1 MDTTKV
7 RKVRKAYPLERK
19 HYASVYYHFLDEYN
33 RVCRGAENRHRS
45 RKLRYER
52 LHLRLEAEISQTSK
66 KERGDLQHP
75 LSARYIT
82 QCNMRVSSQVE

>member
-1 MDTTKV
+1 M
-7 RKVRKAYPLERK
+7 R
-19 HYASVYYHFLDEYN
+19 
-33 RVCRGAENRHRS
+33 
-45 RKLRYER
+45 LRYER